1 MKKKLSVLDCTLRD
15 GGLALEDCSLNGERC
30 RVFNK
35 KITTNFINV
44 IKNSKIDIIEI
55 GSIEK
60 SRKDKT
66 CFSIYQN
73 IQQVSKFIPLQK
85 NSGQMYVALYRGPD
99 TLHHEIPECDNS
111 LCQGVRVIIRYS
123 EIEKSLDF
131 CHMLSDK
138 GYKVFVQPMVTMRY
152 TDKQIE
158 LLINRSNNFKAY
170 ALYIVDSYGYMTPT
184 DIFNLYKKFDH
195 KLSKQIRIGFH
206 SHNNMNLAFSNVQA
220 FINQK
225 TSRSLIIDST
235 IMGMGQGA
243 GNIQTELLISYLNS
257 SKNTKSKYN
266 FNYVLD
272 SCEIIEKYLIDNLW
286 GYSVKNLLPAINKAA
301 YKFSSQFRKKYKMSY
316 SQINTLLSNMPKRLK
331 DRYSEENLLKVIKKK
346 YPK

>member
-1 MKKKLSVLDCTLRD
+1 MKKKLLVLDCTLRD
-15 GGLALEDCSLNGERC
+15 GGLALEDAYLNGDRC

-35 KITTNFINV
+35 KITKNYINI

-60 SRKDKT
+60 SKKNKT
-66 CFSIYQN
+66 QFSIYQN

-99 TLHHEIPECDNS
+99 TPYNEIPEWNNS
-111 LCQGVRVIIRYS
+111 LCEGVRVIIRYS
-123 EIEKSLDF
+123 EMEKSLDF

-152 TDKQIE
+152 TDKEIKF
-158 LLINRSNNFKAY
+158 LINRSNSFNAY
-170 ALYIVDSYGYMTPT
+170 ALYIVDSYGYMTPF
-184 DIFNLYKKFDH
+184 DILNLYKKFDH
-195 KLSKQIRIGFH
+195 KLLRQIRIGFH

-225 TSRSLIIDST
+225 TNRSLIIDST

-257 SKNTKSKYN
+257 SKNIQAKYD

-272 SCEIIEKYLIDNLW
+272 SCEIIEKYLTENLW
-286 GYSVKNLLPAINKAA
+286 GYSVKNLLSAINKTA
-301 YKFSSQFRKKYKMSY
+301 YKFSSRLRKHYKMSY
-316 SQINTLLSNMPKRLK
+316 SQINNFLTNMPKKLK
-331 DRYSEENLLKVIKKK
+331 QRYSDENLLQVIKKYHK
-346 YPK
+346 

>member
-15 GGLALEDCSLNGERC
+15 GGLALEDANLNGVRC
-30 RVFNK
+30 GVFNK
-35 KITTNFINV
+35 KITTNFINI

-60 SRKDKT
+60 SKKNKT
-66 CFSIYQN
+66 RFSIYQN
-73 IQQVSKFIPLQK
+73 IQEVSKFIPLQK

-99 TLHHEIPECDNS
+99 TPYKEIPEWNNS
-111 LCQGVRVIIRYS
+111 LCEGVRVIIRFS

-152 TDKQIE
+152 TDKKIK

-170 ALYIVDSYGYMTPT
+170 ALYIVDSYGYMTPS
-184 DIFNLYKKFDH
+184 DIVNLYKKFDH
-195 KLSKQIRIGFH
+195 NLSSQTRIGFH
-206 SHNNMNLAFSNVQA
+206 AHNNINLAFSNVHA

-225 TSRSLIIDST
+225 TNRSLIIDST

-243 GNIQTELLISYLNS
+243 GNIQTELLISYLNL
-257 SKNTKSKYN
+257 SKNAQSKYN

-272 SCEIIEKYLIDNLW
+272 SCEIIEKYLINNLW

-301 YKFSSQFRKKYKMSY
+301 YKYSSILRKKYKMSY
-316 SQINTLLSNMPKRLK
+316 SQINSLLVKMPKKSK
-331 DRYSEENLLKVIKKK
+331 DRYSEQNLLKVIKKIS
-346 YPK
+346 

>member
-15 GGLALEDCSLNGERC
+15 GGLALEDANLNGVRC
-30 RVFNK
+30 GVFNK
-35 KITTNFINV
+35 KIITYFINI

-60 SRKDKT
+60 SKKDKT
-66 CFSIYQN
+66 RFSIYQN
-73 IQQVSKFIPLQK
+73 IQQVSKFIPSQR
-85 NSGQMYVALYRGPD
+85 NSRQMYVALYRGPD
-99 TLHHEIPECDNS
+99 TPYNEIPEWNKS
-111 LCQGVRVIIRYS
+111 LCEGVRVIIRFS

-152 TDKQIE
+152 TDKKIKF
-158 LLINRSNNFKAY
+158 LINRSNNFKAY
-170 ALYIVDSYGYMTPT
+170 ALYIVDSYGYMTPS

-195 KLSKQIRIGFH
+195 GLSKQICIGFH
-206 SHNNMNLAFSNVQA
+206 SHNNMNLAFSNVHA

-225 TSRSLIIDST
+225 TNRPLIVDST

-243 GNIQTELLISYLNS
+243 GNVQTELLISYLNS
-257 SKNTKSKYN
+257 SKNTQSKYN

-272 SCEIIEKYLIDNLW
+272 SCEMIEKYFIDNLW
-286 GYSVKNLLPAINKAA
+286 GYSVKNLLPAINKTA
-301 YKFSSQFRKKYKMSY
+301 YKFSSILRKKYKMSY
-316 SQINTLLSNMPKRLK
+316 SQINSLLTKMPKKLK
-331 DRYSEENLLKVIKKK
+331 DRYSERNLLQVIKKIS
-346 YPK
+346 

>member
-15 GGLALEDCSLNGERC
+15 GGLALEDANLNRERSL
-30 RVFNK
+30 VFNK
-35 KITTNFINV
+35 KIITNFIKT
-44 IKNSKIDIIEI
+44 IKNSNIDIIEI

-60 SRKDKT
+60 TKKDKT
-66 CFSIYQN
+66 RFSIYQN
-73 IQQVSKFIPLQK
+73 IQQVSEFIPTQK
-85 NSGQMYVALYRGPD
+85 KPEQMYVALYRGPD
-99 TLHHEIPECDNS
+99 TPYHEVPEWNKS
-111 LCQGVRVIIRYS
+111 LCRGVRVIIRYS

-152 TDKQIE
+152 TDKEIKF
-158 LLINRSNNFKAY
+158 LINRSNNFKAY
-170 ALYIVDSYGYMTPT
+170 ALYIVDSYGYMTSS
-184 DIFNLYKKFDH
+184 DIFNLYKKIDY

-225 TSRSLIIDST
+225 TNRSLIVDST

-243 GNIQTELLISYLNS
+243 GNIQTELLIDYLNS
-257 SKNTKSKYN
+257 IKNIQNKYN
-266 FNYVLD
+266 FNYILD
-272 SCEIIEKYLIDNLW
+272 SCEIIEKYLINNLW

-301 YKFSSQFRKKYKMSY
+301 YKYSSKFRKKYKLSY
-316 SQINTLLSNMPKRLK
+316 SQMNKLLTRMPKKLK
-331 DRYSEENLLKVIKKK
+331 DRYSEENLLQVIKKYFK
-346 YPK
+346 